1 MKLRISDPVV
11 ISRGPTYEEAG
22 WGPYQFPDLFMLPDG
37 RILCA
42 FADSSD
48 TIDAYGAE
56 RACFISADMG
66 ATWERARERD
76 YYAQIGIELE
86 NGERVHFIELDSIK
100 VTEDMQFPKSRGSTR
115 GGKNQFYL
123 TSEMPDG
130 ICEKHW
136 QIFRVSKEYPEGRM
150 EPAILNWPYH
160 VTKVGSG
167 VVVPPMPWGRLRQ
180 APDGSLWMP
189 DYAVGLNPENGG
201 FSPYAS
207 NYTLRSTDGGRTWDL
222 MHYLDFRPST
232 FDHPRAFQHEGYSEN
247 DIGFAPDGSYIRV
260 TRTNAVNPDV
270 HGPLYLVRSTDK
282 GVTWSEPIKL
292 DDVCAWPR
300 LCTLKCGVTLTS
312 YGRPGFFVRATSDPS
327 CLTWEDPIE
336 LVHVEDGEDPWA
348 ATCSYSD
355 IMALDD
361 HTAGLIYTDFKVKDE
376 NGVERKTV
384 LFRTITVEE

>member
-1 MKLRISDPVV
+1 
-11 ISRGPTYEEAG
+11 
-22 WGPYQFPDLFMLPDG
+22 
-37 RILCA
+37 
-42 FADSSD
+42 
-48 TIDAYGAE
+48 
-56 RACFISADMG
+56 MG

-136 QIFRVSKEYPEGRM
+136 QIFRVSKEYPEGRI

-160 VTKVGSG
+160 VIKVGSG

-189 DYAVGLNPENGG
+189 DYAVGLNPVNGG
-201 FSPYAS
+201 FSPYSS

-222 MHYLDFRPST
+222 MHYLDFRPCT
-232 FDHPRAFQHEGYSEN
+232 FDHPRAFQHEGMSEN

-260 TRTNAVNPDV
+260 IRTNGLNPDV

-282 GVTWSEPIKL
+282 GVTWSKPIKL

-355 IMALDD
+355 LMPMDD